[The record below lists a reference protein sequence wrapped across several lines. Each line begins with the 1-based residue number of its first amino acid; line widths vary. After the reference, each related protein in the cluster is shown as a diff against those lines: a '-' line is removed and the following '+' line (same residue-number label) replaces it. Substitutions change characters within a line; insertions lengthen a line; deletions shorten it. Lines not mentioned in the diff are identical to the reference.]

1 MSDQPLEKGPGRHRA
16 DHISPNSQIPEAT
29 PMVRPEGTYLLTL
42 MSCVPEEG
50 LAAPCT
56 SLQEELV
63 FVCGYMRIH
72 TEDGGLS
79 LFPSLPRFFSESKV
93 K

>member
-1 MSDQPLEKGPGRHRA
+1 
-16 DHISPNSQIPEAT
+16 
-29 PMVRPEGTYLLTL
+29 

-50 LAAPCT
+50 LVAPCT

-79 LFPSLPRFFSESKV
+79 LFSLTTPIFLNLKSNDVMERTPAGP
-93 K
+93 